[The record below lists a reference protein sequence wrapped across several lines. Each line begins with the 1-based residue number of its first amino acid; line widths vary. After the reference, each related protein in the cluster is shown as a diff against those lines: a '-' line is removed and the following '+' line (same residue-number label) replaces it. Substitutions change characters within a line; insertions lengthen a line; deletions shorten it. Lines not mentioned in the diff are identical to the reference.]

1 MPLIARR
8 MPAHLLGCFER
19 DKLYYYYQ
27 LIYLVS
33 VFCSFIIMPFS
44 NKNVHLNTIPVI
56 DFVREVVRVLRETKQ
71 TEIWECP
78 PWFNC

>member
-8 MPAHLLGCFER
+8 MPVHLLGCFER
-19 DKLYYYYQ
+19 EKLYYYDQ

-33 VFCSFIIMPFS
+33 VLCSFIIISFS

-71 TEIWECP
+71 TEICECP
-78 PWFNC
+78 PWCNC